1 MSLQCHYKAFITE
14 MRTLSKGNYRVV
26 YDPAKGESM
35 SMVAVY
41 RKNLDGTLS
50 LINKEMGEVMD
61 DDTLKEYAV
70 KIINKLNKKED

>member
-1 MSLQCHYKAFITE
+1 

-35 SMVAVY
+35 SMIAVY

-61 DDTLKEYAV
+61 DDTLKEYVV
-70 KIINKLNKKED
+70 KIINELNKKED

>member
-1 MSLQCHYKAFITE
+1 

-35 SMVAVY
+35 SIVAVY
-41 RKNLDGTLS
+41 KKNLDGTLS

-70 KIINKLNKKED
+70 KIINELNKKED

>member
-1 MSLQCHYKAFITE
+1 

-26 YDPAKGESM
+26 YDPAKDESM
-35 SMVAVY
+35 SMIAVY

-70 KIINKLNKKED
+70 KIINELNKKED

>member
-1 MSLQCHYKAFITE
+1 

-35 SMVAVY
+35 SMIAVY

-50 LINKEMGEVMD
+50 LISKEMGEEKD
-61 DDTLKEYAV
+61 NEALKEQA
-70 KIINKLNKKED
+70 IRMINELK

>member
-1 MSLQCHYKAFITE
+1 
-14 MRTLSKGNYRVV
+14 MRTLSKRNYRVV

-61 DDTLKEYAV
+61 NDALKEYAV
-70 KIINKLNKKED
+70 KIINELNKKED

>member
-1 MSLQCHYKAFITE
+1 
-14 MRTLSKGNYRVV
+14 
-26 YDPAKGESM
+26 
-35 SMVAVY
+35 MVAVY

-70 KIINKLNKKED
+70 KIINELNKKED

>member
-1 MSLQCHYKAFITE
+1 
-14 MRTLSKGNYRVV
+14 MRTISKGNYRVV

>member
-1 MSLQCHYKAFITE
+1 

-35 SMVAVY
+35 SSMVAVY

-50 LINKEMGEVMD
+50 LINKEMGNETD
-61 DDTLKEYAV
+61 EESLKEKAV
-70 KIINKLNKKED
+70 KIINELNKKED

>member
-1 MSLQCHYKAFITE
+1 

-35 SMVAVY
+35 SMIAVY

>member
-1 MSLQCHYKAFITE
+1 

-61 DDTLKEYAV
+61 NDTLKEYAV
-70 KIINKLNKKED
+70 KIINELNKKED

>member
-1 MSLQCHYKAFITE
+1 

-41 RKNLDGTLS
+41 KKNLDGTLS

-70 KIINKLNKKED
+70 KIINELNKKED